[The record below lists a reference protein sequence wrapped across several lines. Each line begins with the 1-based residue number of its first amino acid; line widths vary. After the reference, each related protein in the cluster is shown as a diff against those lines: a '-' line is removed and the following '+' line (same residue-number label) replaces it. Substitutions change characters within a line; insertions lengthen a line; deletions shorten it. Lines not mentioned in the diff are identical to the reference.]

1 MEAGR
6 FDFMIKRWLAL
17 TAAALT
23 MFLCAGIAAAADEDA
38 TEIFTYPAE
47 PWLAPLSTE
56 EEIPA
61 HLPSTNLSDT
71 AAEAEPVE
79 YEEAMAMMREAMLN
93 REDQVTISFLTQP
106 ADLESKALGI
116 YDWVFAHGISPEGG
130 DYLRFMTNVWEEDGK
145 YSVKTMAD
153 GRYSVTGTFLMNYYT
168 NAEEEAFVDA
178 KVDELVSEWKTM
190 NLNGYQTIRTIY
202 DYIVETVEYDYDHL
216 SDSSYKRQFTAYA
229 ALYDKTS
236 VCQGYASLFYRLA
249 LEMGIDARMIS
260 GQQINHAW
268 NIAEL
273 DGIYYNFDATWD
285 DTTKSNP
292 YRYFFKGSAAFGD
305 HPCDGQFLTEEF
317 MTAYPISETD
327 YTDVAGDISGDGVLD
342 ENDVLLL
349 NQYFAGWPV
358 VVNANAGDFN
368 NDGEMNRR
376 DAMLLARTV
385 AGWPA
390 DALTH

>member
-23 MFLCAGIAAAADEDA
+23 MFLCAGVTVNAEDA
-38 TEIFTYPAE
+38 EGIFTYTLE
-47 PWLAPLSTE
+47 PLYAPLSTGE
-56 EEIPA
+56 KLPP
-61 HLPSTNLSDT
+61 HLSSTNLSDT
-71 AAEAEPVE
+71 ETAVEPMEYDEAV
-79 YEEAMAMMREAMLN
+79 AFMREALLN
-93 REDQVTISFLTQP
+93 REEQVTLRFFTTQEEAQTKLNELYDRVLVHGADP
-106 ADLESKALGI
+106 A
-116 YDWVFAHGISPEGG
+116 GG
-130 DYLRFMTNVWEEDGK
+130 DYLRFMTDVYPVGNITGS
-145 YSVKTMAD
+145 SVN
-153 GRYSVTGTFLMNYYT
+153 GSFSVTGTFAMNYYT
-168 NAEEEAFVDA
+168 TAEEEAFVDA
-178 KVDELVSEWKTM
+178 EVEKLVAEWSAM
-190 NLNGYQTIRTIY
+190 NLNDYQTIRTIY
-202 DYIVETVEYDYDHL
+202 DYIVETVEYDHDHL
-216 SDSSYKRQFTAYA
+216 TDTSYKHQFTAYA
-229 ALYDKTS
+229 ALHDKTA

-317 MTAYPISETD
+317 ITAYPISETD
-327 YTDVAGDISGDGVLD
+327 YTGVTGDVSGDGVLD

-358 VVNANAGDFN
+358 VVNANVGDFN

-385 AGWPA
+385 DGWPA
-390 DALTH
+390 DVLTH